1 MHRIFDI
8 DPGGC
13 PMRAGLNQQYENT
26 DVAGSGYS
34 YFFVDKL
41 RIPEYDVSHQWV
53 CGVQG

>member
-1 MHRIFDI
+1 MQ
-8 DPGGC
+8 
-13 PMRAGLNQQYENT
+13 AGLNEQYENT
-26 DVAGSGYS
+26 DVDGSGYS